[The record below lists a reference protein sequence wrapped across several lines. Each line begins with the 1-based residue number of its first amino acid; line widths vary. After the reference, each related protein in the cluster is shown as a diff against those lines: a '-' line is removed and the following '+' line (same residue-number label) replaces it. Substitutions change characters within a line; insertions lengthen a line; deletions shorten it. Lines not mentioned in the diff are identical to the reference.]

1 MFITGRG
8 YTNSPSG
15 VVYLERDTVKWSPI
29 IDGILQIHD
38 ALGNDLT
45 YYPAQL
51 HFHAP
56 SEHTVNGKHYDLE
69 MHIVHLTEGG
79 APGAVIGIFFD
90 REAGGPLSNKLL
102 GELQPN
108 LATQVGHT
116 TNGPIDLND
125 FFSSLNFENYWQYE
139 GSLTTPPCTE
149 GIKWS
154 VISEI

>member
-1 MFITGRG
+1 MYITGRG
-8 YTNSPSG
+8 YTNSPSA

-51 HFHAP
+51 HFHSP

-69 MHIVHLTEGG
+69 MHIVHLTEAG

-90 REAGGPLSNKLL
+90 HVSGGTLY
-102 GELQPN
+102 
-108 LATQVGHT
+108 
-116 TNGPIDLND
+116 I
-125 FFSSLNFENYWQYE
+125 FFLMSYS
-139 GSLTTPPCTE
+139 
-149 GIKWS
+149 
-154 VISEI
+154 